1 MVNSGNIL
9 PNGRKKETV
18 LTYRFSIWM
27 GGLVFSK
34 FFVDK
39 KGYFLAISFKYS
51 VYQKESIQNFELI
64 L

>member
-18 LTYRFSIWM
+18 LTYRFLIWM

-39 KGYFLAISFKYS
+39 KGYFVAVSFKYS
-51 VYQKESIQNFELI
+51 V
-64 L
+64 